1 MHVPELDG
9 TEGVTVRAS
18 VLVADD
24 DPTLRR
30 ALSDRLAH
38 WGHVVTEVADGR
50 AALDAMEQREFD
62 VALLD
67 LSMPELPGLEV
78 LRELR
83 ERGSAT
89 DVVVLT
95 AHGSVENAVE
105 AIRRGAADF
114 LLKPADFELLRA
126 VVERLLERRSLRSA
140 NRAMAERLD
149 DSGSLV
155 AAPSGPMRDLLE
167 TAAQVAA
174 SNTTVLLSGESGAG
188 KQVVAEFIHRKS
200 RRASG
205 PFTYVNMVAL
215 SDELVESTLFG
226 HEKGAF
232 TGALSRKEGKLET
245 AAGGT
250 AFLDEIGDIT
260 PKVQAK
266 LLHFLETNE
275 FERVGGTRPLR
286 VDARI
291 VAATN
296 RDLAA
301 AVKAG
306 SFREDLYFRLNV
318 IAIRVPPLRER
329 GEEIALLAQA
339 FLDRYASELGRSK
352 LRLAPRTAEIL
363 LRYEWPGNVRQ
374 LKNCME
380 RLVVLARTETLTP
393 DLLPP
398 EVLAPPAAAGD
409 DTDALPLKEAE
420 TRFRKTH
427 IARALARC
435 GGNQTRAAEELGL
448 QRTFLNR
455 LIKELGL

>member
-1 MHVPELDG
+1 M
-9 TEGVTVRAS
+9 RAS
-18 VLVADD
+18 FLIADD
-24 DPTLRR
+24 DTTLRR
-30 ALSDRLAH
+30 ALTDRLTH
-38 WGHVVTEVADGR
+38 WGHHVTEVPDGR
-50 AALDAMEQREFD
+50 AALDAAERREFD
-62 VALLD
+62 LVFLD
-67 LSMPELPGLEV
+67 LSMPEMSGLDV
-78 LRELR
+78 LRHLR
-83 ERGSAT
+83 ERGNAA
-89 DVVVLT
+89 DIVVLT
-95 AHGSVENAVE
+95 AHGSVGNAVE
-105 AIRRGAADF
+105 AIRLGAADF

-126 VVERLLERRSLRSA
+126 VLDRLLERRSLRSA
-140 NRAMAERLD
+140 NRALTDRLVD
-149 DSGSLV
+149 AGSLV
-155 AAPSGPMRDLLE
+155 AAVQGPMRDLLE
-167 TAAQVAA
+167 TAARAA
-174 SNTTVLLSGESGAG
+174 AANTTVLLAGESGAG
-188 KQVVAEFIHRKS
+188 KQVVAEFIHRNSK
-200 RRASG
+200 RANG

-275 FERVGGTRPLR
+275 FERVGGTRPIR

-318 IAIRVPPLRER
+318 ITMRVPPLRER
-329 GEEIALLAQA
+329 RDEIPLLAQA
-339 FLDRYASELGRSK
+339 FLDRYGAETGRTK

-363 LRYEWPGNVRQ
+363 GRYDWPGNVRQ
-374 LKNCME
+374 LRNCME
-380 RLVVLARTETLTP
+380 RLAVLARTDTLTP

-398 EVLAPPAAAGD
+398 EILAPPSERGD
-409 DTDALPLKEAE
+409 DTDRLPLKEAE
-420 TRFRKTH
+420 TRFRRTH
-427 IARALARC
+427 ISRALARN

-455 LIKELGL
+455 LVKELGL

>member
-1 MHVPELDG
+1 M
-9 TEGVTVRAS
+9 RAS
-18 VLVADD
+18 ILIADD

-30 ALSDRLAH
+30 VLADRLTH
-38 WGHVVTEVADGR
+38 WEHAVTEVADGR
-50 AALDAMEQREFD
+50 AALDATERREFD
-62 VALLD
+62 VIFLD
-67 LSMPELPGLEV
+67 LSMPEMSGLDV

-83 ERGSAT
+83 DRGSKA

-95 AHGSVENAVE
+95 AHGSVESAVE
-105 AIRRGAADF
+105 AIRLGAADF

-126 VVERLLERRSLRSA
+126 VLDRLLERRSLRSA
-140 NRAMAERLD
+140 NRALSERVD
-149 DSGSLV
+149 GTGSLV
-155 AAPSGPMRDLLE
+155 ALETGPMRDLLD
-167 TAAQVAA
+167 TAVRAAA
-174 SNTTVLLSGESGAG
+174 SNTTVLLTGESGAG

-200 RRASG
+200 RRAGG

-232 TGALSRKEGKLET
+232 TGALSRKEGKLEA

-250 AFLDEIGDIT
+250 AFLDEIGDIS
-260 PKVQAK
+260 PRVQTK

-275 FERVGGTRPLR
+275 FERVGGTRPLT

-296 RDLAA
+296 RDLPAA
-301 AVKAG
+301 IRAG
-306 SFREDLYFRLNV
+306 TFREDLYFRLNV
-318 IAIRVPPLRER
+318 ITLHVPPLRER
-329 GEEIALLAQA
+329 AEEIPLLAQA
-339 FLDRYASELGRSK
+339 FLDRYGAEVGRTG
-352 LRLAPRTAEIL
+352 LRLAPKTAEIL
-363 LRYEWPGNVRQ
+363 RNYEWPGNVRQ
-374 LKNCME
+374 LRNCME
-380 RLVVLARTETLTP
+380 RLAVLARTDTLTP

-398 EVLAPPAAAGD
+398 EILTPPSEGSGD
-409 DTDALPLKEAE
+409 TERLPLKEAE
-420 TRFRKTH
+420 ARFRKTH
-427 IARALARC
+427 IARALARN